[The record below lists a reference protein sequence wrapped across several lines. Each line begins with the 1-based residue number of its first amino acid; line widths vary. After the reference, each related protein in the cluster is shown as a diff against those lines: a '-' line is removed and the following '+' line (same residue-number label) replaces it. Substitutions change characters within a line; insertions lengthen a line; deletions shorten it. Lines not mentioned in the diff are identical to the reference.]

1 MIKVMQENYDP
12 SGKTMNVTDLSAAC
26 RTGSQEQVT
35 KEFVN
40 AASFILSAAVGG
52 GKKGGKAA
60 KPVKRTTKPLWDT
73 KKFEKDQ
80 FFSQTTYLNVK
91 EIAGNRITVENQFGN
106 TLYVSK
112 DILEGMY
119 SADHFKNEVG
129 MNMTGLAELLQSV
142 QDHIFTVTFR
152 KQPTEEKA
160 VDLIQAADF
169 KDKSKLAKLAKEIIA
184 GESCTMT
191 CNMLQVENNLGRSLV
206 IYHSAAGAN
215 KFRQI
220 DHRSIES
227 IVF

>member
-1 MIKVMQENYDP
+1 MIKVMEENYNP

-26 RTGSQEQVT
+26 KTGSQEQVT

-40 AASFILSAAVGG
+40 ATSFILSAAVGG
-52 GKKGGKAA
+52 VKKGGKAA
-60 KPVKRTTKPLWDT
+60 KPVKRTTKPLWDI

-160 VDLIQAADF
+160 ADL
-169 KDKSKLAKLAKEIIA
+169 L
-184 GESCTMT
+184 
-191 CNMLQVENNLGRSLV
+191 
-206 IYHSAAGAN
+206 
-215 KFRQI
+215 
-220 DHRSIES
+220 
-227 IVF
+227 

>member
-1 MIKVMQENYDP
+1 MREFAKKDIQFTFVKVNEDCNLMIKVMQENYNP

-52 GKKGGKAA
+52 GGKGGNAA

-119 SADHFKNEVG
+119 SGDHFENEVA
-129 MNMTGLAELLQSV
+129 MNMTSLAELLQSV

-160 VDLIQAADF
+160 ADL
-169 KDKSKLAKLAKEIIA
+169 L
-184 GESCTMT
+184 
-191 CNMLQVENNLGRSLV
+191 
-206 IYHSAAGAN
+206 
-215 KFRQI
+215 
-220 DHRSIES
+220 
-227 IVF
+227 